1 MRTIVSCMGLITW
14 AILLSLSIS
23 LSGCASR
30 EEKKPTTQQRM
41 EKWQALA
48 DKSVSITPVPA
59 VNTHKDESVLEDM
72 VDPMETDRHEPGKKE
87 TVSDNRKL
95 PTIPV
100 TMQMHDISLPVLIRT
115 LARVASLNIMINDSV
130 KGQTKIA
137 ITNVPWNQAFVGILD
152 TFGLTYEWSG
162 NILRVVSVSDLKKKQ
177 ALLEARQNYEKTK
190 NKHDLTLMQL
200 AQKKNRLEPLV
211 TKIVKI
217 HYADLHSL
225 QKNLNQYLSSKP
237 KKEPAAQT
245 VKTLTA
251 TEPVEQEEADFQGN
265 IMVDEF
271 SNSLILHTS
280 RANIK
285 KIMPIIR
292 QLDQPIKQVLIEAH
306 IVEAD
311 SNTGK
316 ALGIQWGGLGTAV
329 TDNGKSIS
337 IGGNMTE
344 FGTPLLDAEGNQS
357 APVDG
362 NIVNLPI
369 AATTGMTLGVMTQKI
384 GEFVLYTQLLALEE
398 QGMLNI
404 LSKPSITTLNHRK
417 AIIKS
422 GKEVPFQTIEN
433 QEVSIEWKEAVIK
446 LEVTPHIIDDEIIM
460 LEILTHKDE
469 LDFKNVVNGNPTIIT
484 KNAETTVTLFDGQ
497 TTVIGGLSKEKSSD
511 TEDGVPGLKNISGLG
526 WLFKSVDKKKEMEEL
541 LIFITPHILK
551 AQTFKPRVQQQ

>member
-1 MRTIVSCMGLITW
+1 MGLITW

-30 EEKKPTTQQRM
+30 EEKKPPREQQVK
-41 EKWQALA
+41 KWQALA

-59 VNTHKDESVLEDM
+59 TNDHDNESVLEDIA
-72 VDPMETDRHEPGKKE
+72 DPVETDRSESDVKA
-87 TVSDNRKL
+87 TVSYSRKL
-95 PTIPV
+95 PTMPV
-100 TMQMHDISLPVLIRT
+100 TMKMYDISLPILIRT
-115 LARVASLNIMINDSV
+115 LARVANLDIMINDSV
-130 KGQTKIA
+130 KGQTKIV
-137 ITNVPWNQAFVGILD
+137 ITDVPWDQAFVGLLD

-162 NILRVVSVSDLKKKQ
+162 EILRVVSVEDLKKKQ
-177 ALLEARQNYEKTK
+177 ALMEARQNYEKTK
-190 NKHDLTLMQL
+190 NKYDLILMQL

-217 HYADLHSL
+217 RYADLHSL
-225 QKNLNQYLSSKP
+225 QKNLTQYLLTQ
-237 KKEPAAQT
+237 KKELAAQS
-245 VKTLTA
+245 VKTSTNN
-251 TEPVEQEEADFQGN
+251 ESGNPEETDLQGN
-265 IMVDEF
+265 IMIDEF

-306 IVEAD
+306 IVEAE

-316 ALGIQWGGLGTAV
+316 ELGIQWGGLGTAV

-404 LSKPSITTLNHRK
+404 LSKPSITTLNHPK